1 MENLNELLMWWALWV
16 DSNVDILIMTIT
28 LIVVAGL
35 VLEVVR
41 LNRKLLLTEDNLSYL
56 CNRSTVVNEDQ
67 RQVNVHLAEDIAKLQ
82 KQIDNNKKFADKVYA
97 GLVSVNNWQ
106 DSVAVR
112 FTDLEKKVDLLGKV
126 VGELKFKRK
135 AIKK

>member
-41 LNRKLLLTEDNLSYL
+41 LKSKVNRLNADMYHHVGEQMSLLQAAQ
-56 CNRSTVVNEDQ
+56 VN
-67 RQVNVHLAEDIAKLQ
+67 VNVHLAEDIEVLQ
-82 KQIDNNKKFADKVYA
+82 KKI
-97 GLVSVNNWQ
+97 
-106 DSVAVR
+106 
-112 FTDLEKKVDLLGKV
+112 DLLGKV
-126 VGELKFKRK
+126 VGKFKIK